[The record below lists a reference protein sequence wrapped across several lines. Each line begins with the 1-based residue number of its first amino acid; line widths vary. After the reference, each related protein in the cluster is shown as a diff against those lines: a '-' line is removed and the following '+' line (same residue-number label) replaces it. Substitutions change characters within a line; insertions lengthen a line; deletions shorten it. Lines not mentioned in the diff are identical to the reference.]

1 MANESATNSGDPA
14 KRAVLAIPI
23 AIALFFALNA
33 IVGVLGR
40 TSRVDL
46 TSDRMYTLS
55 DATRKTLAAIDEPV
69 TLRLYRSPA
78 LIAAA
83 PRLKIYAE
91 RVDEMLRTYRDI
103 SKNKVAYEV
112 VEPEPFSP
120 EEDRAIGYRL
130 RGFGVDRAGAQG
142 YFGLVGTN
150 SVDGLERVEFL
161 DPAREDT
168 LEYDL
173 TALVKRLAQSSKLKI
188 GVIETLNI
196 FGSQQ
201 QRRPPWAILDM
212 INQSY
217 RVEKLTGPDMNFD
230 GLDLLLIAHPRG
242 LGPKELYGID
252 QFALSGKP
260 VLVFVDPVA
269 ESALMQS
276 QQRPQLEAVSS
287 NLEPLLAAWG
297 VDFAP
302 DKVAG
307 DRSMALRVTA
317 MAGRQRVVASY
328 LPWMQVRE
336 ANFSHDDMA
345 TARLRLMRVSSAGA
359 LEAKAGATT
368 TFAPLVFTTGD
379 SMLLDASEVL
389 GRPNPGVFLDKFK
402 AGGKPLTIAARVTGS
417 ASTAYPAGEPAAE
430 PRPADAAEPPAPP
443 AARREHLASS
453 RAPIHIAIVADVDV
467 LNDDHVVNDS
477 GQLVSSNAD
486 FVLNLID
493 TLAGGADL
501 ATLRG
506 RGLSLRTFT
515 RVEDMEKA
523 AENLYQSRENAL
535 TADLE
540 KSQGDLQQM
549 LTRGASE
556 GGEALSLTR
565 EQQDLLDKLNQ
576 KIVDLRRQLRD
587 VRAAVR
593 SDIDTLESKLKLVN
607 MLAVPVSLILFGIG
621 VALWRRGRLARYV
634 TERNR
639 NKGAHA

>member
-1 MANESATNSGDPA
+1 MATSTPTTFGDPA
-14 KRAVLAIPI
+14 KRAALAIPI
-23 AIALFFALNA
+23 AIVAFFAFNA

-46 TSDRMYTLS
+46 TADRMFTVS
-55 DATRKTLAAIDEPV
+55 DATRKALSLIDEPV
-69 TLRLYRSPA
+69 TLRLYRSPT

-130 RGFGVDRAGAQG
+130 RGFGVDRSGAQG

-217 RVEKLTGPDMNFD
+217 RVEKLSGPDMSLD
-230 GLDLLLIAHPRG
+230 GLDLLMIAHPRG
-242 LGPKELYGID
+242 LGPKELYALD

-269 ESALMQS
+269 ESALMQA
-276 QQRPQLEAVSS
+276 QQRPQLDAVSS
-287 NLEPLLAAWG
+287 DLEPLFAAWG
-297 VDFAP
+297 VDYAR

-307 DRSMALRVTA
+307 DRGMALRVTA

-328 LPWMQVRE
+328 LPWLQVRE

-345 TARLRLMRVSSAGA
+345 TARLRLMRVSSAGVLA
-359 LEAKAGATT
+359 AKAGATT
-368 TFAPLVFTTGD
+368 TFAPLISTTGD
-379 SMLLDASEVL
+379 SQLLEASEVL
-389 GRPNPGVFLDKFK
+389 GRPNPSVFLDKFK
-402 AGGKPLTIAARVTGS
+402 AGGKPLIIAARVSGA
-417 ASTAYPAGEPAAE
+417 ASTAYPDGEPKPAE
-430 PRPADAAEPPAPP
+430 GAEPPATP
-443 AARREHLASS
+443 APKRDHLAKS
-453 RAPIHIAIVADVDV
+453 RAPIHVAIVADVDV
-467 LNDDHVVNDS
+467 LNDDHIVNEG

-506 RGLSLRTFT
+506 RGMSLRTFT

-523 AENLYQSRENAL
+523 AENLYQSREAAL

-540 KSQGDLQQM
+540 KSQGELQQM
-549 LTRGASE
+549 LARGASE
-556 GGEALSLTR
+556 AGEASTLTR

-593 SDIDTLESKLKLVN
+593 ADIDALETKLKLVN
-607 MLAVPVSLILFGIG
+607 TLVVPAGLILFGLG
-621 VALWRRGRLARYV
+621 VALWRRTRLARYV
-634 TERNR
+634 NER
-639 NKGAHA
+639 KTSQGAHA